1 MLLTVVMFNHR
12 NISEV
17 KQWFSK
23 WGPRPPGGPGAEC
36 RGSAIIQSNIGGPC
50 TFKEKMENN
59 RILFG
64 DIEKGPIVEIA

>member
-36 RGSAIIQSNIGGPC
+36 RGSAMVQPNIEVLG
-50 TFKEKMENN
+50 TFKKKES
-59 RILFG
+59 RI
-64 DIEKGPIVEIA
+64 IEFSLRIHCIGRVYN